1 MLVPPDWPLAIQSG
15 HPPDH
20 AIAAYLSADS
30 TWNLKFKN
38 SFFQISSV
46 PANKISAKKDEPVSS
61 TNYAKMENTE
71 HILIS
76 ERNLLRVV

>member
-1 MLVPPDWPLAIQSG
+1 M
-15 HPPDH
+15 
-20 AIAAYLSADS
+20 
-30 TWNLKFKN
+30 
-38 SFFQISSV
+38 
-46 PANKISAKKDEPVSS
+46 PANKISAKKDEPLSS

>member
-1 MLVPPDWPLAIQSG
+1 MAIQSG
-15 HPPDH
+15 HPSDH
-20 AIAAYLSADS
+20 AIAAYLSAES

-38 SFFQISSV
+38 SFFQISSNSLT
-46 PANKISAKKDEPVSS
+46 ANKILAKKDEPVSS